1 MKRCMLPY
9 QLCRYSPKAA
19 FSENKYCMY
28 VLRKKKKHHQK
39 TGGPAMQLACGEL
52 NFPNLTGLGEL
63 QTLVHFLSVTS
74 LATLL
79 LQLSLILVCLALC
92 FRVV

>member
-1 MKRCMLPY
+1 
-9 QLCRYSPKAA
+9 
-19 FSENKYCMY
+19 MY
-28 VLRKKKKHHQK
+28 VLNKK
-39 TGGPAMQLACGEL
+39 PEILAMQLTSEEL
-52 NFPNLTGLGEL
+52 NFPSLTGLGEL
-63 QTLVHFLSVTS
+63 EILVHFLSVRS

>member
-1 MKRCMLPY
+1 
-9 QLCRYSPKAA
+9 
-19 FSENKYCMY
+19 
-28 VLRKKKKHHQK
+28 
-39 TGGPAMQLACGEL
+39 MQLASEEL
-52 NFPNLTGLGEL
+52 NFPNLTALCEL
-63 QTLVHFLSVTS
+63 ETLVHFLSVRS